1 MVKESPS
8 SRGAGKAVRPL
19 DDARLE
25 ELALAYVA
33 RFATS
38 ARKLEHYLA
47 RKLRERGWQ
56 GEGPADVPALVA
68 RFAAR
73 GYIDD
78 ESFARMRSAGLL
90 RRGYGPRRVR
100 EALDQAG
107 IAENLRGSVLPG
119 VAQQRQ
125 AAFTLARKRRFG
137 PFGAEAPDPARRE
150 KQIAAMMRAG
160 HERGC
165 AAAMVYAESVDAAER
180 WVEEAQEK

>member
-47 RKLRERGWQ
+47 RKLRERGWA
-56 GEGPADVPALVA
+56 GEGSPNLSALVA
-68 RFAAR
+68 RFAAC

-100 EALDQAG
+100 EVLGMAG
-107 IAENLRGSVLPG
+107 IAENLHGSVLPG
-119 VAQQRQ
+119 VAEQRH

-137 PFGAEAPDPARRE
+137 PFGAEPPDPARRE